1 VNESFSILTAFDALC
16 REDRSAALATVVRVA
31 GSSYR
36 RPGARMLVAADGRTW
51 GGVSGGCLERD
62 VIRRARNL
70 IGGEACNLCRYD
82 TSDEQEE
89 SVGPGVAL
97 GCQGIIDIF
106 IEPLSAALAGP
117 MPALRRAVQARQ
129 PVALATVI
137 DGDGSPEHG
146 AGNHVMVT
154 GSDPWGGDSL
164 LGEDLRQL
172 LRGGEGGV
180 RRYDLPAAGSVD
192 VFFEL
197 LRPPQSLI
205 LFGGG
210 PDVVPV
216 VAIAK
221 ALGWHVAVIASHAA
235 PGFRERF
242 ASADVVAAGTEDD
255 PLGGIEPAPDAAAV
269 LMTHNYP
276 RDMAILPRL
285 LSRPLGYLG
294 ILGPRRRTECLAS
307 DIGATDSLSRLYAPV
322 GLDLGADTPQAIALA
337 IVAEIQA
344 VLAGRPASSLRDR
357 PGPIYP
363 RATDS
368 PSPGTPGEGRPAV
381 SAGERGGGSAVEL
394 PYTPSACRVSA

>member
-1 VNESFSILTAFDALC
+1 VNESLAILTAFDTLC
-16 REDRSAALATVVRVA
+16 REGKGAAFATVVRVA

-70 IGGEACNLCRYD
+70 IGGETCVLCRYD

-89 SVGPGVAL
+89 PGGAGGAL

-106 IEPLSAALAGP
+106 IESLSGALAGP
-117 MPALRRAVQARQ
+117 MPALRRAAQVRQ
-129 PVALATVI
+129 TVALATVI
-137 DGDGSPEHG
+137 DAEGSPEHR
-146 AGNHVMVT
+146 AGNRVIFA
-154 GSDPWGGDSL
+154 GSDHPGGDSL
-164 LGEDLRQL
+164 LGEDLHEM
-172 LRGGEGGV
+172 LRNGEGGV
-180 RRYDLPAAGSVD
+180 RRYELPTGGSVE

-210 PDVVPV
+210 PDLVPV
-216 VAIAK
+216 IVIAK
-221 ALGWHVAVIASHAA
+221 ALGWHVTVIASHAA

-242 ASADVVAAGTEDD
+242 ASADVVTVGTEEE
-255 PLGGIEPAPDAAAV
+255 PLAGIEPAPDAAAV

-276 RDMAILPRL
+276 RDLAILPRL
-285 LSRPLGYLG
+285 LNRPLSYIG
-294 ILGPRRRTECLAS
+294 ILGPRRRTERLAA
-307 DIGATDSLSRLYAPV
+307 DIGSTEALPRLYAPV

-337 IVAEIQA
+337 MVAEIQA

-363 RATDS
+363 RA
-368 PSPGTPGEGRPAV
+368 GG
-381 SAGERGGGSAVEL
+381 AGAAEA
-394 PYTPSACRVSA
+394 PYTPSACPVSA